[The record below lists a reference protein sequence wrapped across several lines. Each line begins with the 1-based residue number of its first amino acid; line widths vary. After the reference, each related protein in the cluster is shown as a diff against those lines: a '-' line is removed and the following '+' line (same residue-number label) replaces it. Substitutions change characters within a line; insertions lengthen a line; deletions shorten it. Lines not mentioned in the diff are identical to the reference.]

1 MAFQPRV
8 DCTLKSLPSSESH
21 KASKS
26 LRRQEEQKAQDS
38 GYDSFWGED
47 ADLPIS
53 SLTRTEAQ
61 ALVAKHPSMTVWQA
75 LASQALFGVL
85 VALIWGLLSRSPAS
99 LMSALY
105 GVAVAV
111 VPSGLMAYGVFGR
124 RAARGAGGV
133 GGLLVWEIL
142 KLLMVGAMLAMAPV
156 WIVPLDWVA
165 LLVTLV
171 LSLKMVGVALLIW
184 QRRAKNNV

>member
-1 MAFQPRV
+1 MNTVKPV
-8 DCTLKSLPSSESH
+8 PS
-21 KASKS
+21 ASPAAS
-26 LRRQEEQKAQDS
+26 RHEGLGRSSRNHAAEHDS

-47 ADLPIS
+47 VDPPIS

-75 LASQALFGVL
+75 LASQAVFGVL
-85 VALIWGLLSRSPAS
+85 VALIWGALSHS
-99 LMSALY
+99 LPTTLSALY

-111 VPSGLMAYGVFGR
+111 LPSALMARGVFGR
-124 RAARGAGGV
+124 GGGAGAASGV

-171 LSLKMVGVALLIW
+171 VSLKIVGVALLIW
-184 QRRAKNNV
+184 QRRAKKNI

>member
-1 MAFQPRV
+1 MKSI
-8 DCTLKSLPSSESH
+8 KSLDKFRSAGADRPDVD
-21 KASKS
+21 
-26 LRRQEEQKAQDS
+26 DS

-47 ADLPIS
+47 ADPPIS

-61 ALVAKHPSMTVWQA
+61 ALVARHPSMTVWQA

-85 VALIWGLLSRSPAS
+85 VALIWGALSRSLPTT
-99 LMSALY
+99 LSALY

-111 VPSGLMAYGVFGR
+111 LPSALMARGVFGR
-124 RAARGAGGV
+124 RGASSGAQGV

-165 LLVTLV
+165 MLVTLV
-171 LSLKMVGVALLIW
+171 LSLKVVGVALLIW
-184 QRRAKNNV
+184 QGRAKKTV

>member
-1 MAFQPRV
+1 MKSV
-8 DCTLKSLPSSESH
+8 DRTLKSI
-21 KASKS
+21 KS
-26 LRRQEEQKAQDS
+26 LDKSRNAGADRPDVDDS

-47 ADLPIS
+47 ADPPIS

-75 LASQALFGVL
+75 LASQAVFGVL
-85 VALIWGLLSRSPAS
+85 VALVWGALSRSLPTT
-99 LMSALY
+99 LSALY

-111 VPSGLMAYGVFGR
+111 VPSALMARGVFGR
-124 RAARGAGGV
+124 RGAQGV
-133 GGLLVWEIL
+133 GGLLMWEIL

-165 LLVTLV
+165 MLVTLV
-171 LSLKMVGVALLIW
+171 LSLKVVGVALLIW
-184 QRRAKNNV
+184 QRRAKKNV

>member
-1 MAFQPRV
+1 M
-8 DCTLKSLPSSESH
+8 KSLPSSESH

>member
-1 MAFQPRV
+1 
-8 DCTLKSLPSSESH
+8 LKSLRTQTE
-21 KASKS
+21 
-26 LRRQEEQKAQDS
+26 RQEQDS
-38 GYDSFWGED
+38 GYDSFWGEEVNP
-47 ADLPIS
+47 PIS

-85 VALIWGLLSRSPAS
+85 VALMWGLLSRSPSS
-99 LMSALY
+99 LMSSLY

-124 RAARGAGGV
+124 RAANGAGGV

-142 KLLMVGAMLAMAPV
+142 KLLMVGAMLAMAPA

-184 QRRAKNNV
+184 QRRTKNNV

>member
-1 MAFQPRV
+1 M
-8 DCTLKSLPSSESH
+8 
-21 KASKS
+21 
-26 LRRQEEQKAQDS
+26 RRQEERQEKRQAPKAQEALDS

-47 ADLPIS
+47 ADPPIS

-61 ALVAKHPSMTVWQA
+61 ALVARHPSMTVWQA
-75 LASQALFGVL
+75 LASQAAFGVL
-85 VALIWGLLSRSPAS
+85 VALIWGLLSRSQAS
-99 LMSALY
+99 LLSSLY

-111 VPSGLMAYGVFGR
+111 LPSGLMAYGVFGR
-124 RAARGAGGV
+124 RAARGGGGV

-184 QRRAKNNV
+184 QRRTKNNV

>member
-1 MAFQPRV
+1 M
-8 DCTLKSLPSSESH
+8 KSHPSVHQREDS
-21 KASKS
+21 
-26 LRRQEEQKAQDS
+26 DS
-38 GYDSFWGED
+38 GFDSFWGED
-47 ADLPIS
+47 VDPPIS
-53 SLTRTEAQ
+53 PLTRTEAQ
-61 ALVAKHPSMTVWQA
+61 ALAARHPSMTVWQA

-85 VALIWGLLSRSPAS
+85 VALIWGALSRSPAS
-99 LMSALY
+99 LVSALY

-111 VPSGLMAYGVFGR
+111 VPSALMAYGVFGR
-124 RAARGAGGV
+124 RALRGAARGAGQVAGGVGSV

-171 LSLKMVGVALLIW
+171 LSLKMVGVALLVW

>member
-1 MAFQPRV
+1 M
-8 DCTLKSLPSSESH
+8 KSLPSSESH

-26 LRRQEEQKAQDS
+26 LRRREAQEERQAQDS
-38 GYDSFWGED
+38 SYDSFWGED
-47 ADLPIS
+47 ADPPIS

-85 VALIWGLLSRSPAS
+85 VALIWGLLSRSPSS

-124 RAARGAGGV
+124 RAANGVGGV

-156 WIVPLDWVA
+156 WVVPLDWVA

-171 LSLKMVGVALLIW
+171 LSLKIVGVALLIW

>member
-1 MAFQPRV
+1 M
-8 DCTLKSLPSSESH
+8 KSLPSSESH
-21 KASKS
+21 KASKP

-47 ADLPIS
+47 ADPPIS

-85 VALIWGLLSRSPAS
+85 VALIWGSLSRSQAS

-124 RAARGAGGV
+124 RAANGVGGV

-156 WIVPLDWVA
+156 WVVPLDWVA

-171 LSLKMVGVALLIW
+171 LSLKIVGVALLIW

>member
-1 MAFQPRV
+1 VNAVKPVQSV
-8 DCTLKSLPSSESH
+8 SQA
-21 KASKS
+21 AS
-26 LRRQEEQKAQDS
+26 RRGGRGDKGAAEHDS

-47 ADLPIS
+47 VDPPIS

-75 LASQALFGVL
+75 LASQAVFGVL
-85 VALIWGLLSRSPAS
+85 VALVWGALSRSLPTT
-99 LMSALY
+99 LSALY

-111 VPSGLMAYGVFGR
+111 LPSALMARGVFGR
-124 RAARGAGGV
+124 GGGAGAARGV

-171 LSLKMVGVALLIW
+171 VSLKIVGVALLIW
-184 QRRAKNNV
+184 QRRAKKNI